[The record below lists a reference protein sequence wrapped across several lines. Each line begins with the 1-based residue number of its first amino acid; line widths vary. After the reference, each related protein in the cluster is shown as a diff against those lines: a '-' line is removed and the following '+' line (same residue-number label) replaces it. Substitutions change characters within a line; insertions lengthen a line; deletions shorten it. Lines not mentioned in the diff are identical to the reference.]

1 MVDNAPANPAKKRK
15 RPPRTDQIREQDRKR
30 QQAAEERKRQRAE
43 KLGARVLKGEIYG
56 ATSSELATMREETGT
71 EEMEFISN
79 AIHRLFELRQRDP
92 VAFAAMTDHNPL
104 PEVWH
109 G

>member
-1 MVDNAPANPAKKRK
+1 MAENATAKPKRK
-15 RPPRTDQIREQDRKR
+15 RPPRTAKIREQDRLR
-30 QQAAEERKRQRAE
+30 QQAAEERKRQRAKE
-43 KLGARVLKGEIYG
+43 LGARMLKGEIYG
-56 ATSSELATMREETGT
+56 ATSEKLAAMRDATET

-79 AIHRLFELRQRDP
+79 AIHRLFELRSRDP
-92 VAFAAMTDHNPL
+92 VAFAALTDHNPL